1 MKKLRNTIALLLSLL
16 MLFTVFAPGASAAT
30 MKNVKQ
36 YGADGGYV
44 AFGDHNIIDADAD
57 FQNNKGKALTEFF
70 MNIVEEPEQ
79 NLFPLSQKDVLHS
92 LLAVFNMNTNNCLII
107 TTHSPYIINELSLA
121 VKAGSVLDKGQGEDI
136 DEKVGKVVP
145 VASCL
150 SPERLSIY
158 EIRDDGC
165 VVQLPNYGGLPS
177 DDNYLNNSLMD
188 SNERFNQLLEI
199 EDGLES

>member
-1 MKKLRNTIALLLSLL
+1 MSAEELDDLQREVNAILEDRELNEALRRILIEKLNKRY
-16 MLFTVFAPGASAAT
+16 
-30 MKNVKQ
+30 KN
-36 YGADGGYV
+36 
-44 AFGDHNIIDADAD
+44 
-57 FQNNKGKALTEFF
+57 EFF

-121 VKAGSVLDKGQGEDI
+121 VKAGSVLDRGQGEDI

-158 EIRDDGC
+158 EIRDDGR